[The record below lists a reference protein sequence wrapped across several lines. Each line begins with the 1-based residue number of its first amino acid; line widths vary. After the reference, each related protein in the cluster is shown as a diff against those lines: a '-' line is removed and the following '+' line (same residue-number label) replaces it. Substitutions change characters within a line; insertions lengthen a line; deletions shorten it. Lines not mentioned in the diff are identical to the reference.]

1 MSGQPRTIVVVDD
14 DADFLLL
21 TRELLESAGYRV
33 VAFGQ
38 PQDATAW
45 LAERRPD
52 LVVSDLMM
60 DALDAGFSFAR
71 WIKEQPALRGVPVL
85 IVTAVGSALGLDFAP
100 RSPDELRLLAA
111 DGYLEKP
118 VPPAALLD
126 QVRTLLEN
134 AGKEQVP

>member
-1 MSGQPRTIVVVDD
+1 MSGEPRTIVVLDD
-14 DADFLLL
+14 DADFLLI

-33 VAFGQ
+33 QAFGR
-38 PQDATAW
+38 PADAVAW
-45 LAERRPD
+45 LADHRPD

-71 WIKEQPALRGVPVL
+71 WLKQQPGLRGVPVL

-100 RSPDELRLLAA
+100 RSPAELQALHA

-118 VPPAALLD
+118 VAPAALLAR
-126 QVRTLLEN
+126 VHALLAA
-134 AGKEQVP
+134 AGKEQTP